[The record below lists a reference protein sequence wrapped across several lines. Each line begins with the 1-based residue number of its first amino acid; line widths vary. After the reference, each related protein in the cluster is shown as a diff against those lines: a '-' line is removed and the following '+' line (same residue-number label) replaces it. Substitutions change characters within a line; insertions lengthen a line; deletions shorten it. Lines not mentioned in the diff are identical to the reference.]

1 MDWAILLSTFG
12 LTFVAELGD
21 KTQLAVLTQTCK
33 FRRPWPVFL
42 GASLALTAI
51 TAVGALGGQVIGQ
64 FIPPHVIQ
72 IVASAGFVVMGAW
85 LVWGNVRHGAGSSQG
100 SQGCDLIE
108 TEFTDDS
115 AGARRRLRRQ
125 AFSSTFG
132 LLFLAELGDKT
143 QLAVLGL
150 AGKYHAPWTVFLG
163 GALALTAVTGLAV
176 IGGHGLC
183 RVLPERILRWL
194 SAAAFIVIGV
204 LMGFGVF

>member
-42 GASLALTAI
+42 GASLALTAV
-51 TAVGALGGQVIGQ
+51 TAVGALGGQVVGQ
-64 FIPPHVIQ
+64 FISPHAIQ
-72 IVASAGFVVMGAW
+72 IVAAVGFVCMGLLLTW
-85 LVWGNVRHGAGSSQG
+85 ENIRHRAGSDADAQVCG
-100 SQGCDLIE
+100 LAEAEC
-108 TEFTDDS
+108 TDDS
-115 AGARRRLRRQ
+115 AGARRNMSRQ

-150 AGKYHAPWTVFLG
+150 AGKYRAPWIVFLG
-163 GALALTAVTGLAV
+163 GALALTAVTGLGV
-176 IGGHGLC
+176 VGGQGLC
-183 RVLPERILRWL
+183 RVLPERLLRWF
-194 SAAAFIVIGV
+194 SAAAFIVIGA
-204 LMGFGVF
+204 LMGLGVF